1 MPATDNQPFPLAEL
15 AAISDARYAWVALL
29 LTPLAAGGQHDPDAA
44 QGVQADHPFQAALTL
59 LKTPGAFDLLAPLDI
74 VVPVT
79 APARLELAQLSSL
92 PVNRVLL
99 RVPAAACADPAAQKK
114 LSAVADAGFRIMI
127 EGVTAG
133 PIATLCG
140 ARALMMDAALHLPP
154 VVALAGQPGPHLASH
169 MRSEARLQV
178 CAQAGFSWFTGDF
191 ATNPERHGDG
201 DNGSAGD
208 GTTRKRLLALLGLLA
223 RDADTHELEL
233 LLKQDPSLS
242 YHLLKLVNSAAFAL
256 SSPVHSFSQAINVL
270 GRRQLQRWLQ
280 LLLYARQQDDGL
292 PNPLLP
298 LAAVRA
304 AQMEALVAL
313 QGGDRD
319 RQDMAFVTGVFSL
332 LDVLL
337 GMDMTEIVAALSLD
351 LDVVMALLDRAGPL
365 GDLLKLLDG
374 GAQADAQ
381 RRLALADAGIDA
393 AAFWQ
398 TQLQA
403 HQWALQ
409 VSRSL

>member
-1 MPATDNQPFPLAEL
+1 MSALDTNPFPLAEL
-15 AAISDARYAWVALL
+15 HAVSDARYAWVALTL
-29 LTPLAAGGQHDPDAA
+29 NPVAHGGQPGDA
-44 QGVQADHPFQAALTL
+44 FQAALTL
-59 LKTPGAFDLLAPLDI
+59 LKTPAVFDMLAPLDLI
-74 VVPVT
+74 VPVSE
-79 APARLELAQLSSL
+79 PAQLELSQLSTL
-92 PVNRVLL
+92 PPNRVIL
-99 RVPAAACADPAAQKK
+99 RVPSGACVEVPVQKK
-114 LSAVADAGFRIMI
+114 LASLADAGYRIMVD
-127 EGVTAG
+127 GVASG
-133 PIATLCG
+133 SAATMCG
-140 ARALMMDAALHLPP
+140 ARALMVDAAHSLPP
-154 VVALAGQPGPHLASH
+154 MVALIAQPGPHLATN
-169 MRSEARLQV
+169 MPSEARIAV
-178 CAQAGFSWFTGDF
+178 CAQAGFSWFMGDF
-191 ATNPERHGDG
+191 ACHP
-201 DNGSAGD
+201 DNDNAGD
-208 GTTRKRLLALLGLLA
+208 GTSRKRLLALLDLLA
-223 RDADTHELEL
+223 RDADTRELEV

-242 YHLLKLVNSAAFAL
+242 FHLLKLVNSAAFAL

-304 AQMEALVAL
+304 AQMEALVQA

-319 RQDMAFVTGVFSL
+319 QQDMAFVAGVFSL

-337 GMDMTEIVAALSLD
+337 GMAMTEIVAALSLD

-365 GDLLKLLDG
+365 GELLKLVEGHDR
-374 GAQADAQ
+374 A
-381 RRLALADAGIDA
+381 ALAAAGLDAET
-393 AAFWQ
+393 FWQ